1 MNLFQGLKAKVKTKI
16 PLSRYTTFKIG
27 GEADFF
33 IEPTDVRELRKI
45 LKIAKR
51 NNLRIYILGAGSN
64 LLVSDEGVRAVVIRL
79 SSDYFKKIK
88 FLGNYVWVGAGLKVS
103 RLLKSCLEN
112 GLGGIEFLT
121 GIPATLG
128 GAIFMNAGTNEG
140 CIGDFVEEVKVM
152 DYNGKIKKLKR
163 NSLDFGYRCSNLRN
177 FIIIEA
183 LLRLIKKDKKE
194 IRDKMD
200 YFMNYRRLTQELSYP
215 SCGCIFKNPNG
226 FFAGKLIEDCKLKG
240 KSIGDAQVSQKHA
253 NFIINRN
260 SASAKDVLKLID
272 YIKGKVKKKFNIDLE
287 LEIEIW

>member
-16 PLSRYTTFKIG
+16 PLSHYTTFKIG

-128 GAIFMNAGTNEG
+128 GAIFMNAGTKEG

-163 NSLDFGYRCSNLRN
+163 NSLDFGYRYSNLKN
-177 FIIIEA
+177 FIILEA

-194 IRDKMD
+194 IRNKMD

-226 FFAGKLIEDCKLKG
+226 FFAGKLIEDCNLKG